1 MICKR
6 VARMAMPTLT
16 VLLLTVAAC
25 GTTGG
30 DDAAAPAAD
39 GGAANAPA
47 AENDAAGGDAP
58 GGGEVGAGESVT
70 DSSAVGMISS
80 GTADRPTDSPLPE
93 RPEQQVS
100 SKRVKREELLTS
112 ATMPLFELPSESPD
126 DQFSYHWVTA
136 RDGDG
141 DPTLP
146 QARTI
151 VTLNFAK
158 VFTLTQWAVK
168 EGAEMTEE
176 GEATDV
182 TVGGAPAKLWTLR
195 EQHVLTW
202 DNGGTRLRMKTTT
215 FTKDELLDLA
225 SKLVPMR

>member
-1 MICKR
+1 
-6 VARMAMPTLT
+6 MAMPTLT

-30 DDAAAPAAD
+30 DGAAAPAAD
-39 GGAANAPA
+39 GAANAPA
-47 AENDAAGGDAP
+47 AEGGAAEGGASEGDAA
-58 GGGEVGAGESVT
+58 GGGEVGAGETMT
-70 DSSAVGMISS
+70 DSAGVGMISS
-80 GTADRPTDSPLPE
+80 GTAARPTDAPLPE

-112 ATMPLFELPSESPD
+112 ATMPLFELPSTSPD

-168 EGAEMTEE
+168 DGAEMTEE

-202 DNGGTRLRMKTTT
+202 DNGGTRLRMKSTT